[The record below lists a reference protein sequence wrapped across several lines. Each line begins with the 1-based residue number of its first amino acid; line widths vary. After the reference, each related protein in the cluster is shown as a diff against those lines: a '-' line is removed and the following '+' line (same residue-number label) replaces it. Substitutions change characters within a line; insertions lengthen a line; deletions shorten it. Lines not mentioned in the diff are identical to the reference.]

1 MYNTD
6 IRVYVFCGTCGG
18 VLLPSHFYVDVYME
32 VYRADVCVILI

>member
-18 VLLPSHFYVDVYME
+18 VLLPSHFMWMYIWKCIVLMFALY
-32 VYRADVCVILI
+32 